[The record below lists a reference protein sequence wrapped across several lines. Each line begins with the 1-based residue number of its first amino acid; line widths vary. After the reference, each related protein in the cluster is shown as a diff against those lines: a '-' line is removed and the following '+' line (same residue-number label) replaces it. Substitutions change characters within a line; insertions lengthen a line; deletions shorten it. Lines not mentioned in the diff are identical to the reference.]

1 MSRQA
6 TIVGRTGT
14 VLISVGL
21 ALLLVSLIPAGQQEY
36 PSSGD
41 QYLAASNFQY
51 SGFFLNLNPQR
62 GIHANITTDRELRVC
77 VFGNTSVYISN
88 WISTHL
94 PDPSN
99 YTAQW
104 ETFMLDAFLGNHTSL
119 IGYQTNVTGQAE
131 FDYTP
136 SKVEETTLIFAN
148 YGNETAKY
156 QCKVSIISTVAPTAK
171 LRTTAAIMMLIGL
184 ILAAP
189 WTISKT
195 NEKRKQTTRKN
206 S

>member
-1 MSRQA
+1 MSCQA

-104 ETFMLDAFLGNHTSL
+104 ETFMLDAFLGRTASQSSSGSKPTS
-119 IGYQTNVTGQAE
+119 Q
-131 FDYTP
+131 P
-136 SKVEETTLIFAN
+136 KSN
-148 YGNETAKY
+148 YASQKNGA
-156 QCKVSIISTVAPTAK
+156 VAGISTQMGSSP
-171 LRTTAAIMMLIGL
+171 
-184 ILAAP
+184 
-189 WTISKT
+189 
-195 NEKRKQTTRKN
+195 
-206 S
+206 

>member
-36 PSSGD
+36 SSSGD

-51 SGFFLNLNPQR
+51 SGFFENLNPQR

-77 VFGNTSVYISN
+77 VCRNTSVYI

-156 QCKVSIISTVAPTAK
+156 QYKVSIISTVAPTAK
-171 LRTTAAIMMLIGL
+171 LQTTAAIMIPIGL

-189 WTISKT
+189 WTISKIK
-195 NEKRKQTTRKN
+195 EKRQPTTKKN